1 MCLAEHIYYINCGC
15 WKGWHIRWQCPRGN
29 PRGAGACPDVECSG
43 VFRKWGRC
51 LVCQRR
57 QAQQRRQQQ
66 HVLVTRAE
74 NASDISV
81 TFLHELI
88 FQTLGG
94 PDCSSH
100 PDNKTTG
107 SIDGGQPTRD
117 ARRGSAS
124 AQGPGRTSGPAWHR

>member
-74 NASDISV
+74 NASDIPV
-81 TFLHELI
+81 T
-88 FQTLGG
+88 
-94 PDCSSH
+94 
-100 PDNKTTG
+100 
-107 SIDGGQPTRD
+107 D
-117 ARRGSAS
+117 ARRGSTS